1 MFGFLSAV
9 PSRVR
14 HLLSRFRR
22 YFTRP
27 QYDNFCRV
35 MLGLIVA
42 GEKEHNVKSVNELFI
57 DEREKDQSSM
67 NRFFT
72 ESKWDVEQV
81 VSEGK
86 IMLLGENND
95 VEMSHHHLL
104 GRYSII
110 CLKELNSPFKSP

>member
-27 QYDNFCRV
+27 QYENFCRV

-42 GEKEHNVKSVNELFI
+42 GEKEHDVKSINELFV
-57 DEREKDQSSM
+57 ERKDQSSM

-72 ESKWDVEQV
+72 EPKWKMEQV
-81 VSEGK
+81 VSAGK
-86 IMLLGENND
+86 ALLLSENETSRL
-95 VEMSHHHLL
+95 VE
-104 GRYSII
+104 Y
-110 CLKELNSPFKSP
+110 K